1 MKKKS
6 GKAQSLRSAQE
17 KAEHRNV
24 QMPRLRK
31 GSVHPLPEQ
40 PPESAVQIPRNP
52 QPKPGK
58 KKPKRKPYKLHD
70 ATFKRL
76 IGSIDAHCDAP
87 MYVHLHAAG
96 IHHDTFNEWK
106 RLAAENPDGLHA
118 FYLERVEKALA
129 RAWGRLHAAAVRHRA
144 SEVLFRMHPEAYPS
158 ERRRLEL
165 TGAEGL
171 PLVPLDTFTVL
182 IELASPQPDVEHEF
196 VIEDQGGPNDGRR
209 QIWQPNGQKPPS

>member
-1 MKKKS
+1 MCNRRCFNEEITWLPLLL
-6 GKAQSLRSAQE
+6 GAL
-17 KAEHRNV
+17 
-24 QMPRLRK
+24 PR
-31 GSVHPLPEQ
+31 
-40 PPESAVQIPRNP
+40 IP

-58 KKPKRKPYKLHD
+58 KKPTRKPYKLHD

-76 IGSIDAHCDAP
+76 INSIDAHCDAP

-106 RLAAENPDGLHA
+106 RQAAENPDGLHA
-118 FYLERVEKALA
+118 FYLERVDKALA

-165 TGAEGL
+165 TGLEGT
-171 PLVPLDTFTVL
+171 PLIPTDNPFSVV
-182 IELASPQPDVEHEF
+182 IELTPQPDEREF
-196 VIEDQGGPNDGRR
+196 VIEQVDGKRE
-209 QIWQPNGQKPPS
+209 IWQQPNGQEPHETPD